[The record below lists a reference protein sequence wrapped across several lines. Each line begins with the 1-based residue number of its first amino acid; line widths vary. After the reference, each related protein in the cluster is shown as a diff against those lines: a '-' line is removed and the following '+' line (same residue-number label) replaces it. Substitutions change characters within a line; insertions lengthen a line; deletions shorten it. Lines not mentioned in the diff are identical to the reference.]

1 MVSMVKAEM
10 AIKWHRAGYEVKEMI
25 ARLLGIGEYECRS
38 IILHPELAEAAPE
51 TGTRTLI

>member
-10 AIKWHRAGYEVKEMI
+10 AIKWHRAGYEVKEI
-25 ARLLGIGEYECRS
+25 ARLLGIGEYECQS

>member
-10 AIKWHRAGYEVKEMI
+10 AIKWHRAGYEVKEI

-38 IILHPELAEAAPE
+38 IILHPELAEAATE